1 MKIFMTGAEGMIGTY
16 LTQYLE
22 KVGHEVSHFA
32 GDITNEEDWM
42 GYAKENEKYDYMIHL
57 AALAGVRT
65 SFEQP
70 EVYYANN
77 VDGTRLALEWADIFC
92 KRILY
97 ASSSNAWEWWGNP
110 YAATKKM
117 NEIQAEQYQAI
128 GMRFHTVWPG
138 RDDMLYR
145 KLEKGEVTYINEH
158 HTRDFIHVDDLC
170 SAIHMIMQNFDYVME
185 EQGPVVDIGT
195 GHSTLVKSVAKA
207 MGFEGEYRSEN
218 PQGERI
224 HTRANME
231 YLHNLGWGPKRNIL
245 TSTGQNVI
253 QFR

>member
-1 MKIFMTGAEGMIGTY
+1 MTGWEGMIGSHLTKY
-16 LTQYLE
+16 LQRM
-22 KVGHEVSHFA
+22 GHEVSHFR
-32 GDITNEEDWM
+32 GDITNEQDWNRHA
-42 GYAKENEKYDYMIHL
+42 GENVRYDYMIHL
-57 AALAGVRT
+57 AALAGVRP

-70 EVYYANN
+70 EIYYANN
-77 VDGTRLALEWADIFC
+77 VDGTRLALEWGDIFC
-92 KRILY
+92 KKILY

-117 NEIQAEQYQAI
+117 NEIQAEQYMAI

-158 HTRDFIHVDDLC
+158 HTRDFIHIDDLC
-170 SAIHMIMQNFDYVME
+170 SAIHMIMQNFEYVMD

-195 GHSTLVKSVAKA
+195 GHSTLGKSVAKA

-218 PQGERI
+218 PQGERV
-224 HTRANME
+224 HTRADME
-231 YLHNLGWGPKRNIL
+231 YLHSLGWGPKRNIL
-245 TSTGQNVI
+245 TSSGQNVI